1 MRAVVGVSCG
11 LSILGTILIILSYI
25 LFKKRRTRAREIL
38 LHISLMDLGVALANL
53 IGLSVY
59 FDRYYSYHL
68 YVNTSYE
75 VPGYIDGLCKT
86 QAFFAIFCTHASVL
100 WTIALAGFLYFV
112 IVYQKSPIIATYF
125 LRSSYIFCY
134 AVPFL
139 VTMWLVLTK
148 RLGYSPFDSSG
159 WCSLI
164 VTVAFNSEGQSHRQ
178 INLVTTIIG
187 YDLWVYL
194 AFVTIPIFYLSIR
207 CHLANMVSAMHIGYY
222 DNYGSAVTVYSITMH
237 SYIVGQ
243 CYNIYH
249 IGSCSQQNWDWLPWK
264 LYQISCSQPLHKNQ
278 LSTMLC

>member
-1 MRAVVGVSCG
+1 MTLDLGLLNTTKAFWVPPFPKDVAMRAVVGVSCG
-11 LSILGTILIILSYI
+11 LSIIGSLVIILSYI

-59 FDRYYSYHL
+59 FDQYYIYNLYINASYG
-68 YVNTSYE
+68 
-75 VPGYIDGLCKT
+75 VPRYIDGLCKT
-86 QAFFAIFCTHASVL
+86 QAFFAIYCTHASVL

-112 IVYQKSPIIATYF
+112 IVYQKSRIATYF
-125 LRSSYIFCY
+125 LWSSYIFCY

-164 VTVAFNSEGQSHRQ
+164 VTIAFTSDGQSYRQ

-207 CHLANMVSAMHIGYY
+207 CHLANMVSAMHIAYL
-222 DNYGSAVTVYSITMH
+222 V
-237 SYIVGQ
+237 
-243 CYNIYH
+243 
-249 IGSCSQQNWDWLPWK
+249 
-264 LYQISCSQPLHKNQ
+264 
-278 LSTMLC
+278 